1 MIEPFLKSQLEP
13 VAQRQR
19 QWRLQWHLALCWAVA
34 AALGFILIV
43 LQRMAAFSGSALMLL
58 LAAAVVVASVILWT
72 RTQRWQPDFRQIAR
86 QIEQHHPD
94 LHALLLTAVEQQPDQ
109 ATGQFNFLQERV
121 IQEAAKQNER
131 HQWIETIPQR
141 RLMALQWV
149 QFFALIALVSA
160 LFGLRPRSPLASEA
174 AAALA
179 AKEQKITVT
188 PGDTSIERGSALVV
202 LARFAGPLPS
212 EAQLVVEAGP
222 ANNRRIALVK
232 NLDDPVFGGS
242 IPEVSSNLSYRIEY
256 GGEQTRDFKVTVFEH
271 PRLERADAKIHFPK
285 YTGIAEKEFKDTHR
299 ISAVEGS
306 RLDLVLQLNKPVATA
321 RLIGKDQSVVPLAPD
336 TNQPSAS
343 LKGLAIDSSKTYN
356 LELVDVEG
364 RTNKVPA
371 QFILE
376 ALKNRTPELKLASPR
391 GDQRVSPIEE
401 ITFQGEAWDDFGVRA
416 YGLAYTVAGQ
426 DTKFIELGKTT
437 AANEKCSFS
446 YLLKL
451 EELSLQPD
459 QLLSYFVWADDV
471 GPDGAVRRTS
481 GDMYFAEVRPFEEI
495 FREGQPQEGEGQG
508 QKSGAGNESLK
519 LAELQKQIINATW
532 KLQRQ
537 AFGGA
542 GAPPSRPPGP
552 IKSRKL
558 SPDELQSP

>member
-13 VAQRQR
+13 VARRQR

-34 AALGFILIV
+34 AAGGFVLIM
-43 LQRMAAFSGSALMLL
+43 LQRLAGSSGSALMLL
-58 LAAAVVVASVILWT
+58 LAAVTVAASVVLWK

-86 QIEQHHPD
+86 QIEQHHPE

-109 ATGQFNFLQERV
+109 ATGKFNFLQERV

-149 QFFALIALVSA
+149 QFFALVALVFA
-160 LFGLRPRSPLASEA
+160 LFGLRPRSPLALE
-174 AAALA
+174 AALA
-179 AKEQKITVT
+179 ANQQKITVT
-188 PGDTSIERGSALVV
+188 PGDTSLERGSALVV

-222 ANNRRIALVK
+222 ANSRRVALVK

-271 PRLERADAKIHFPK
+271 PRLERADAKIHFPE

-306 RLDLVLQLNKPVATA
+306 RLDLSLQLNKPVATA
-321 RLIGKDQSVVPLAPD
+321 RLIGKDHSVVLLVPD

-343 LKGLAIDSSKTYN
+343 LKGLAIDSSKTYS
-356 LELVDVEG
+356 LELVDLEG

-401 ITFQGEAWDDFGVRA
+401 ISFQGEAWDDFGVRA

-437 AANEKCSFS
+437 AANEKRPFN

-459 QLLSYFVWADDV
+459 QLVSYFVWADDI
-471 GPDGAVRRTS
+471 GPDGAVRRSS
-481 GDMYFAEVRPFEEI
+481 GDMYFAEIRPFEEI
-495 FREGQPQEGEGQG
+495 FREGQPQEGEGKG

-542 GAPPSRPPGP
+542 AVPPAAPSGP
-552 IKSRKL
+552 LKSRKL
-558 SPDELQSP
+558 SSDELRLKTP